1 MRGSKAARFYS
12 VADVKEFA
20 EENHVAFNN
29 LTNLGQKDFADLEMQ
44 G

>member
-1 MRGSKAARFYS
+1 MRGSKAARIYS

-20 EENHVAFNN
+20 EENHVAFNA
-29 LTNLGQKDFADLEMQ
+29 LTSIGRKDFTDLEMQ